1 MRALIGQYPCLDH
14 VCYACSDWSISV
26 FGSRYSNTGIF
37 IFPPLRFLKC
47 RPKMFS
53 DISLYVIKELP
64 NDFPCLDDVIKT
76 RKHDL

>member
-1 MRALIGQYPCLDH
+1 
-14 VCYACSDWSISV
+14 
-26 FGSRYSNTGIF
+26 
-37 IFPPLRFLKC
+37 
-47 RPKMFS
+47 MFS